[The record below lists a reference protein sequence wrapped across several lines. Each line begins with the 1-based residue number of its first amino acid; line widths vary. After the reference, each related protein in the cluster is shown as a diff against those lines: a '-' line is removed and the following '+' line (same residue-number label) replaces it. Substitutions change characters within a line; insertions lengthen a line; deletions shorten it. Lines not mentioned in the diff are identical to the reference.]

1 MSRMLVRLGIA
12 LAVLL
17 AALVLLFPTDAVVRR
32 VLARYTPAGAAA
44 PAFEEAH
51 LGPRGIVLRKVTLA
65 RPTGPVVVSA
75 DRVDL
80 RPSILGVLTGNGGHP
95 WVFDADICGGTAKGT
110 VALEGAATVADAE
123 FENADLAVCPLLE
136 LGGAALSGRGRGNVH
151 LRLEPVAPA
160 HGNGQLELSEVA
172 WRGQGVLAIFRA
184 HSASGSWRLEERKLT
199 LASID
204 VKLAASVI
212 RGAGEVS
219 LAEPLPDS
227 TLRLALTMGPAD
239 GSEPA
244 PDPRRR
250 HAREAGARRTRVM
263 RKTRG
268 LTLLEVVVAVAVLA
282 VGVVALQR
290 LVGRSV
296 AVVADDARLTRAML
310 AARALLAETALV
322 TPEPG
327 HDEGTRDGLR
337 FERDVRPTPHPALRE
352 VRVRV
357 GDGPRDRGAC
367 ELVEVIRVRAP

>member
-51 LGPRGIVLRKVTLA
+51 LGPRGIVLRKVTFA

-80 RPSILGVLTGNGGHP
+80 RPSILGFLTGSGGHP

-136 LGGAALSGRGRGNVH
+136 LGGAALSGRGRGSVH

-227 TLRLALTMGPAD
+227 TLRLALTMGPVD
-239 GSEPA
+239 GSEP
-244 PDPRRR
+244 PRPILV
-250 HAREAGARRTRVM
+250 G
-263 RKTRG
+263 G
-268 LTLLEVVVAVAVLA
+268 TLGKPE
-282 VGVVALQR
+282 
-290 LVGRSV
+290 LVGR
-296 AVVADDARLTRAML
+296 
-310 AARALLAETALV
+310 E
-322 TPEPG
+322 
-327 HDEGTRDGLR
+327 
-337 FERDVRPTPHPALRE
+337 
-352 VRVRV
+352 
-357 GDGPRDRGAC
+357 
-367 ELVEVIRVRAP
+367 